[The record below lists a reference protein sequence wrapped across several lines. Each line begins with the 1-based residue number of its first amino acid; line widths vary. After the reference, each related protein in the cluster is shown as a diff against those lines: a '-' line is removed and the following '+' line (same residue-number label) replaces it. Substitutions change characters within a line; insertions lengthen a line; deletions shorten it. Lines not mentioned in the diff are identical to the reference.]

1 MEIDDS
7 DGTKDSPE
15 VIVKYVKSYVRSIVK
30 GYLDSNCQAPNKV
43 CTAGPPGQKGI
54 RGPPGQSGPKGMNGF
69 DGAKGIMGSPGSP
82 GPRGLMGDSRAPG
95 FKGEKGKHSLCI
107 LTLKLESKTKI
118 KSKIQLICQSIN
130 DSFISA
136 QTFFR
141 PRNVQILL
149 RRSLLG
155 LADKFI

>member
-7 DGTKDSPE
+7 DGRKGSSE

-30 GYLDSNCQAPNKV
+30 GYLDSICQAPNKV

-54 RGPPGQSGPKGMNGF
+54 RGPPGKPGRKGMNGF
-69 DGAKGIMGSPGSP
+69 EGPKGIMGPPGSP
-82 GPRGLMGDSRAPG
+82 GPRGFMGDSGAPG

-107 LTLKLESKTKI
+107 LTLKLECKTKI
-118 KSKIQLICQSIN
+118 KTKIQLICQSIN